1 MSLRDFF
8 TLPALLMFIIGV
20 LVSGWVMSAAS
31 TARGKVAG

>member
-1 MSLRDFF
+1 
-8 TLPALLMFIIGV
+8 MFIIGV